1 MSRRSFLRRL
11 GFFEI
16 FCLTNSALFDI
27 IVDVAVAKPK
37 REGGESV
44 LEVILPGTG
53 GTVPRK
59 DRWLATCLLRHQG
72 SSLLIDCGE
81 GTQIALKEAGV
92 TMKPIDVLCLTHYH
106 ADHASG
112 LPGFLL
118 TMGNEG
124 REEPLTIIGPKGLEA
139 VLRGLLVVGAP
150 SFPIRM
156 YELDGELPSPIT
168 VGDYE
173 ITPFQL
179 EHGIP
184 CYGYRV
190 SISRA
195 GKFDPEKAK
204 ANGVPMC
211 YWSRLQKGEMVEGD
225 GELYTPD
232 QVLGPTRRGL
242 SLVYA
247 TDTRPI
253 PLIAEMAEGCDLLIC
268 EGMYGAPEKEER
280 AEEAGHML
288 YRDAATL
295 AKRANVQRL
304 WLTHFSSSM
313 KEPEEYLD
321 AEARA
326 IFPNTV
332 CGYDGMRETLRFLD
346 G

>member
-1 MSRRSFLRRL
+1 M
-11 GFFEI
+11 
-16 FCLTNSALFDI
+16 
-27 IVDVAVAKPK
+27 
-37 REGGESV
+37 

-59 DRWLATCLLRHQG
+59 DRWLATCLLRYQG

-124 REEPLTIIGPKGLEA
+124 REEPLTVIGPKGLES

-156 YELDGELPSPIT
+156 YELDGEVPLPIT

-173 ITPFQL
+173 IQPFRL

-190 SISRA
+190 SIARA
-195 GKFDPEKAK
+195 GRFDPLKAR
-204 ANGVPMC
+204 ANRVPMC
-211 YWSRLQKGEMVEGD
+211 YWSRLQRGDAVEGAD
-225 GELYTPD
+225 EIYTPD
-232 QVLGPTRRGL
+232 MVLGPPRRGL
-242 SLVYA
+242 SVTYA
-247 TDTRPI
+247 TDTRPLPVI
-253 PLIAEMAEGCDLLIC
+253 SEMARGGDLLIC
-268 EGMYGAPEKEER
+268 EGMYGDPEKEAR

-288 YRDAATL
+288 YRDAAGL
-295 AKRANVQRL
+295 AKEAGVERL
-304 WLTHFSSSM
+304 WLTHYSPSM
-313 KEPEEYLD
+313 KEPEEFLESEARTVF
-321 AEARA
+321 AEA
-326 IFPNTV
+326 V
-332 CGYDGMRETLRFLD
+332 CGYDGMRDTLRFKE
-346 G
+346 

>member
-1 MSRRSFLRRL
+1 M
-11 GFFEI
+11 
-16 FCLTNSALFDI
+16 
-27 IVDVAVAKPK
+27 
-37 REGGESV
+37 

-59 DRWLATCLLRHQG
+59 DRWLATCLLRYQG

-124 REEPLTIIGPKGLEA
+124 REEPLTVIGPKGLET

-150 SFPIRM
+150 SFPIHM
-156 YELDGELPSPIT
+156 YELDGEAPSPIT

-195 GKFDPEKAK
+195 GRFDPEKARE
-204 ANGVPMC
+204 NGVPMA
-211 YWSRLQKGEMVEGD
+211 YWSRLQKGEAIEGD
-225 GELYTPD
+225 GEIYTPD
-232 QVLGPTRRGL
+232 QVLGPPRKGL
-242 SLVYA
+242 SVTYA
-247 TDTRPI
+247 TDTRPNPVI
-253 PLIAEMAEGCDLLIC
+253 SEMAEGSDLLVC
-268 EGMYGAPEKEER
+268 EGMYGDPEKEAR

-288 YRDAATL
+288 YRDAAAL
-295 AKRANVQRL
+295 AGNAGVGAL
-304 WLTHFSSSM
+304 WLTHYSPSM
-313 KEPEEYLD
+313 KEPEEFLER
-321 AEARA
+321 EARS

-332 CGYDGMRETLRFLD
+332 CGFDGMRTILRFSED
-346 G
+346 

>member
-1 MSRRSFLRRL
+1 MNEERR
-11 GFFEI
+11 
-16 FCLTNSALFDI
+16 
-27 IVDVAVAKPK
+27 KQM
-37 REGGESV
+37 

-59 DRWLATCLLRHQG
+59 DRWLATCLLRYQG
-72 SSLLIDCGE
+72 SSLLFDCGE

-124 REEPLTIIGPKGLEA
+124 REEPLTIIGPKGLKD
-139 VLRGLLVVGAP
+139 VLCGLFVLGAP
-150 SFPIRM
+150 SFPIKL
-156 YELDGELPSPIT
+156 YELEGELPLAIT

-173 ITPFQL
+173 ITPFLL

-204 ANGVPMC
+204 ENGIPMSC
-211 YWSRLQKGEMVEGD
+211 WSRLQKGEAVEG
-225 GELYTPD
+225 ESEIYTPD
-232 QVLGPTRRGL
+232 QVLGPPRRGL
-242 SLVYA
+242 SVTYA

-253 PLIAEMAEGCDLLIC
+253 PRISEMAEGSDLFIC
-268 EGMYGAPEKEER
+268 EGMYGDPEKEAR

-288 YRDAATL
+288 YRDAAAL
-295 AKRANVQRL
+295 ARDAGVKRL
-304 WLTHFSSSM
+304 WLTHYSPSM
-313 KEPEEYLD
+313 KEPEEFLR
-321 AEARA
+321 EACG
-326 IFPNTV
+326 IFENTV
-332 CGYDGMRETLRFLD
+332 CGFDGMRETLRFPE
-346 G
+346 